1 MGGPGLGR
9 GQAALPPTGCAAGS
23 APHGPF
29 LRYVIPGPC
38 AHLSLQTSG
47 GQDHPREFPAAIRF
61 CSPRSRPS
69 VLAVQTAHSG
79 LGCPPFPHSPRASGA
94 SLPAL
99 SAFSAP
105 GGGRARVPGF
115 WVGPEG
121 SACRHRH
128 GPASTGRARPRR
140 ATRTGIPGTLRVP
153 VPWTAGHT
161 ASALLTAAAGETAPS
176 PGAWPQHCCVRTV
189 ALCRASSPP
198 VPGPGTRLAAAP
210 RSV

>member
-1 MGGPGLGR
+1 MGGWGE
-9 GQAALPPTGCAAGS
+9 AALPPTGCAAGS

-29 LRYVIPGPC
+29 LRYVVPGPC

-47 GQDHPREFPAAIRF
+47 GQDRPREFPAAIRF

-79 LGCPPFPHSPRASGA
+79 LGCPPFPHSPRESGA

-105 GGGRARVPGF
+105 GGRGSCTRPGVLSGPGRLRVQT
-115 WVGPEG
+115 
-121 SACRHRH
+121 S
-128 GPASTGRARPRR
+128 ARPRR
-140 ATRTGIPGTLRVP
+140 ATRTGIPGTRRVP

-161 ASALLTAAAGETAPS
+161 ASALLAAAAAETAPS
-176 PGAWPQHCCVRTV
+176 PGAWPQHCCARTV
-189 ALCRASSPP
+189 ALCTASSL
-198 VPGPGTRLAAAP
+198 PGPGTRLAATP